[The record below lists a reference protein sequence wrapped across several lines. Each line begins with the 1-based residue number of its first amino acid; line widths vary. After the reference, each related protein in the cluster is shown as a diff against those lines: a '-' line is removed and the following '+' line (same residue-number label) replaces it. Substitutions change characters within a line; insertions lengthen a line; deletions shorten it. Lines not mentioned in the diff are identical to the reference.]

1 MTISKG
7 VIITKASPHTIK
19 KFELITKY
27 IEAWSQKLML
37 NKYCNGLIF
46 IDCMCNSGVYE
57 DQNGKLIYGTPV
69 HVAKVLLDVARTYT
83 NKMVNIYF
91 NDLNKE
97 RVRELEKHLP
107 ENERNFKIIT
117 SSENAVSLLEHIGP
131 QLSETSHYNYFL
143 LYDPYDARIDWKVL
157 LPFFRHWGEVM
168 INHALLDPVR
178 AITSAKSDTA
188 IEKYERTYLTDF
200 ENLVPYG
207 SNKKAYEKR
216 ISQILNYMK
225 GNRRYYI
232 ASFPFYNSKNSLQYD
247 LIHCTS
253 NIEGYKLYKNCAWK
267 VFGGQSS
274 TKGASSTYIQTSFDF
289 NSPEHAKVP
298 VDDDCYTIHDIA
310 EYLQNYFS
318 GRQDV
323 PLKEIWDLLALHPI
337 FPSDV
342 FRRDIKKE
350 LCEYY
355 GAIKSKKSDRN
366 TGQKQEVISFRDN
379 KEV

>member
-1 MTISKG
+1 MTVSKD
-7 VIITKASPHTIK
+7 VIITKANPHTIK

-57 DQNGKLIYGTPV
+57 DQNGKLIYGTPIR
-69 HVAKVLLDVARTYT
+69 VAKVLLDVARTYT

-91 NDLNKE
+91 NDLNKK
-97 RVRELEKHLP
+97 RVRELEKYLP

-178 AITSAKSDTA
+178 AITSAKSNSA
-188 IEKYERTYLTDF
+188 IEKYEHTYLTDF

-207 SNKKAYEKR
+207 SDKKAYEKR

-267 VFGGQSS
+267 VFGGKSS
-274 TKGASSTYIQTSFDF
+274 TKKINSQYIQLEINFDEE
-289 NSPEHAKVP
+289 SDSEIDEPIDEG
-298 VDDDCYTIHDIA
+298 CYTIHDIA
-310 EYLQNYFS
+310 GYLQHVFS
-318 GRQDV
+318 GQKKV
-323 PLKEIWDLLALHPI
+323 PLDRIWGVLAYHPI
-337 FPSDV
+337 FPSGV
-342 FRRDIKKE
+342 FRNEIKNELFQYYQAQRIIEKDI
-350 LCEYY
+350 L
-355 GAIKSKKSDRN
+355 
-366 TGQKQEVISFRDN
+366 TGKRRETISF
-379 KEV
+379 VG